1 EDAETATKTQREA
14 DAARLAELLPD
25 SYIFGSSV
33 SGSALEGQNTAQP
46 STLRSHKEYFKL
58 QKQTIEKLRAQGMT
72 DESILLMSERDI
84 DDTSTVLPDDS
95 ASAYIIRKEHLQRQL
110 PIDEEED
117 SDQRVQEHTPV
128 SSNRMQGKGYEDR
141 ASMQPAPT
149 KTQMQLAILDP
160 NESSKINQ
168 QNTSKCLNQSYDSP
182 GGYDSPPSIP
192 PKSPLRT
199 NRTNIPPTP
208 GNIRRSHAPI
218 FVPMPPATPAAAQ
231 LVPRQHH
238 PCRTHSACNPTA
250 ATSQSE
256 LSGISSNLDNVRF
269 PTREDEEYDARRRE
283 VEMEE
288 SAVGVTPWDGEVAWK
303 RWRTGSDGRDKEG

>member
-1 EDAETATKTQREA
+1 EDAEAATKAQREA

-33 SGSALEGQNTAQP
+33 SGSALERQNTAQP
-46 STLRSHKEYFKL
+46 STLRSHEGYFKL

-72 DESILLMSERDI
+72 DESILLMSERGI

-95 ASAYIIRKEHLQRQL
+95 ASAYVIRKERLQRQL

-117 SDQRVQEHTPV
+117 SDQRVREHTPI
-128 SSNRMQGKGYEDR
+128 SSNRMKGKDYADR
-141 ASMQPAPT
+141 LSMQSPPT
-149 KTQMQLAILDP
+149 KTQTQLAILDP
-160 NESSKINQ
+160 NESTKINQ
-168 QNTSKCLNQSYDSP
+168 QNTIKCVNQSYDIPS
-182 GGYDSPPSIP
+182 GYDSPPPIP

-199 NRTNIPPTP
+199 NRTDTPPTP
-208 GNIRRSHAPI
+208 GNIRRSPPPI
-218 FVPMPPATPAAAQ
+218 FGPMPPTTPAAAH
-231 LVPRQHH
+231 LVPPQHH
-238 PCRTHSACNPTA
+238 HYRTHIASNPTA

-256 LSGISSNLDNVRF
+256 LSGLSSNLDNVRF

-283 VEMEE
+283 AEMEE

-303 RWRTGSDGRDKEG
+303 RWRTGRDGRDKEG